1 MKPLLNTLFVTS
13 EDLYLTLD
21 GENVVANRGKE
32 MVARYP
38 LHTLQNIVSI
48 SYAGASPAL
57 MGACAKR
64 DVGLAFCSPRGRF
77 LARVGGESRGN
88 VLLRR
93 TQYRAADDPA
103 QSCRIARSMIFGKLH
118 NARWSIERTKRD
130 HGLRVDCGRLDAASR
145 RIQGL
150 LEPVLEKTDLDSL
163 RGLEGIGAAAYFDV
177 LDEMI
182 LSGKEDFF
190 FHERSR
196 RPPLDRV
203 NALLSFAY
211 SLLAHDCASALE
223 AVGLD
228 SYVGF
233 LHRDRPGRTSLA
245 LDLMEEL
252 RPCLADRFVLTLI
265 NNRVVKASDFLSA
278 ENGAVLLTDDG
289 RKAFLQRWQERKREQ
304 LTHPYLEEKLPW
316 GMVPYAQALLLAR
329 YLRGD
334 LDGYPPFLW
343 K

>member
-1 MKPLLNTLFVTS
+1 M
-13 EDLYLTLD
+13 
-21 GENVVANRGKE
+21 
-32 MVARYP
+32 
-38 LHTLQNIVSI
+38 
-48 SYAGASPAL
+48 
-57 MGACAKR
+57 
-64 DVGLAFCSPRGRF
+64 
-77 LARVGGESRGN
+77 
-88 VLLRR
+88 
-93 TQYRAADDPA
+93 
-103 QSCRIARSMIFGKLH
+103 
-118 NARWSIERTKRD
+118 
-130 HGLRVDCGRLDAASR
+130 
-145 RIQGL
+145 
-150 LEPVLEKTDLDSL
+150 
-163 RGLEGIGAAAYFDV
+163 
-177 LDEMI
+177 
-182 LSGKEDFF
+182 
-190 FHERSR
+190 
-196 RPPLDRV
+196 
-203 NALLSFAY
+203 SFAY

>member
-13 EDLYLTLD
+13 EDIYLSLD

-32 MVARYP
+32 AVARYP
-38 LHTLQNIVSI
+38 LHTLQNIVSF

-77 LARVGGESRGN
+77 LARVGGENRGN
-88 VLLRR
+88 ILLRR
-93 TQYRAADDPA
+93 TQYRVADDPA
-103 QSCRIARSMIFGKLH
+103 QSCRIARCMILGKLH
-118 NARWSIERTKRD
+118 NARWSIERAKRD
-130 HGLRVDCGRLDAASR
+130 HSLRVDCGSLACASQK
-145 RIQGL
+145 IQGL
-150 LEPVLEKTDLDSL
+150 LGQVLAEHNLDSL
-163 RGLEGIGAAAYFDV
+163 RGLEGIGASAYFDV
-177 LDEMI
+177 LDELI

-190 FHERSR
+190 FHGRSR

-233 LHRDRPGRTSLA
+233 LHRDGPGRTSLA

-265 NNRVVKASDFLSA
+265 NNRVIKANDFLIT

-289 RKAFLQRWQERKREQ
+289 RKAFLQRW
-304 LTHPYLEEKLPW
+304 
-316 GMVPYAQALLLAR
+316 
-329 YLRGD
+329 
-334 LDGYPPFLW
+334 
-343 K
+343 

>member
-38 LHTLQNIVSI
+38 LHTLQNIVSF

-93 TQYRAADDPA
+93 AQYRAADDPS

-150 LEPVLEKTDLDSL
+150 LEPVLEETDLDSL
-163 RGLEGIGAAAYFDV
+163 RGLEGIGAAAYFEV

-196 RPPLDRV
+196 RPPLNRV
-203 NALLSFAY
+203 NELLSFAY